1 MATIQDLGKV
11 AYLNKGAYNSETNYE
26 VNDVVS
32 FNGSSYVSMVNNN
45 RGNLPTNTNY
55 WSIVALKGDKGDT
68 GKAFVIE
75 KTYQTIEA
83 MVADYDNMNV
93 NDYVMI
99 SGSIEDEKN
108 ATLWTKTETEVS
120 PYKWVYLAD
129 FSGASGITGATPN
142 IQIGTVTEGNQPSV
156 TRRGTNENPIFDF
169 VLKTGAKGDTGET
182 GNGISSITK
191 TGTSGLVDTYTV
203 AYTNGNNMTFDVT
216 NGNGIYSIVK
226 TSTSGSVDTYTITYT
241 NGNTSTFDVTNGEV
255 TQEAFDAL
263 KEDVEDLRDNQII
276 SDPVEGTEISV
287 SDGAKARVYEFGMS
301 KESSQETTTGKN
313 LFPLPNT
320 ESKNNVSF
328 IKNEDGTFN
337 ISTNGTASADSDFL
351 VEMLPTFLTDDT
363 YTVATKSTGYQV
375 HVSFYNNTSW
385 LSTAIYKNEDIV
397 TRTQSITIPNNAT
410 RIVFM
415 IRILNGTS
423 VNLTN
428 ETIMLEKSST
438 ATDYE
443 EYTGGQPSPSPDYPQ
458 EVKTVKGYRNLFD
471 KDNANILNA
480 YFAGEKTINTSA
492 NAKILWISCKASTTY
507 TIQKIKSARF
517 RIATSTLQPAIGE
530 TTLSFIYD
538 DNATSLT
545 ITTENNANY
554 ILVYYFYNGTDTL
567 TEQEI
572 LDSVMITEGT
582 EKHPYVPYGNNYVDV
597 KVTGKNLFK
606 LDNIGI
612 ATASSGKVVA
622 DATKGIII
630 DVRTVDNLYISGDYT
645 LLDNNMVRIGYFNE
659 YPKVNLQGIRGNIT
673 TNSIINTINYNYI
686 LLNFPKKNTSITDE
700 QIQNSF
706 QIEKGSV
713 ATSYEPYK
721 ETIVPIPLNGNE
733 IAGIGDYKEELIVD
747 KNGKVWLNK
756 LTGKVVLDGSENW
769 NRNSNNNDTYRFYIS
784 KPNNALSPCL
794 SQYFSYNTVY
804 ANYDNS
810 IYIGNTNLI
819 VSRVLTNNT
828 YIEEISDFKAWL
840 STHNTPVYYVL
851 EETNPIDLNTTVD
864 LRLFK
869 GVNNI
874 TNSEEADMKIRYVES
889 IDSVI
894 NELRNA
900 ILEIGGGE

>member
-11 AYLNKGAYNSETNYE
+11 AYFNKGTYNSEVNYE

-55 WSIVALKGDKGDT
+55 WSIVASKGDKGDT

-75 KTYQTIEA
+75 KTYQTIED
-83 MVADYDNMNV
+83 MVADYDNMNL

-276 SDPVEGTEISV
+276 SDPIEGSEISV
-287 SDGAKARVYEFGMS
+287 SDAAKARVYEFGMS
-301 KESSQETTTGKN
+301 KESSQNNIAYVDVGEWEHGSIDVTTGNDTTDENTARTKDYIKVYPNILYNILRSVYTSYMGFRFYDENKN
-313 LFPLPNT
+313 YLGYHNT
-320 ESKNNVSF
+320 PDMVST
-328 IKNEDGTFN
+328 NQSANRMDAN
-337 ISTNGTASADSDFL
+337 ISNMTMTIL
-351 VEMLPTFLTDDT
+351 
-363 YTVATKSTGYQV
+363 
-375 HVSFYNNTSW
+375 NTSVAYMRIFDASND
-385 LSTAIYKNEDIV
+385 LNTVYTISTQN
-397 TRTQSITIPNNAT
+397 T
-410 RIVFM
+410 
-415 IRILNGTS
+415 
-423 VNLTN
+423 
-428 ETIMLEKSST
+428 
-438 ATDYE
+438 
-443 EYTGGQPSPSPDYPQ
+443 PSPDYPQ

-471 KDNANILNA
+471 KDNATYQNKKIKNENGVEQSSEISGYTSSYVEVKPNTA
-480 YFAGEKTINTSA
+480 YSIRGKLIGTDIYCRLYFYDENKN
-492 NAKILWISCKASTTY
+492 WISRS
-507 TIQKIKSARF
+507 
-517 RIATSTLQPAIGE
+517 
-530 TTLSFIYD
+530 
-538 DNATSLT
+538 
-545 ITTENNANY
+545 
-554 ILVYYFYNGTDTL
+554 DTL
-567 TEQEI
+567 TIMPNKFTTPNNCYYIQIQYPIAYYDENTVQ
-572 LDSVMITEGT
+572 ITEGDQ
-582 EKHPYVPYGNNYVDV
+582 ELPYVPYGNNYVGV
-597 KVTGKNLFK
+597 KVQGKNF
-606 LDNIGI
+606 IPQTQTGI
-612 ATASSGKVVA
+612 Y
-622 DATKGIII
+622 
-630 DVRTVDNLYISGDYT
+630 TV
-645 LLDNNMVRIGYFNE
+645 NNVT
-659 YPKVNLQGIRGNIT
+659 IT
-673 TNSIINTINYNYI
+673 TNNDG
-686 LLNFPKKNTSITDE
+686 SITLNGTSNDRYSYIYINNGYWSSQSDDTNGRFKVKANTNYTLKGTNNSNVRFRIRNITDGTNDSNASNNYTFSYSSDKNIIIMLYIYPNVTFDNVVLYPQLE
-700 QIQNSF
+700 Q
-706 QIEKGSV
+706 GT
-713 ATSYEPYK
+713 TSTEYEPHK

-733 IAGIGDYKEELIVD
+733 IAGIGDYKDELIVD
-747 KNGKVWLNK
+747 KSGKVWLNK
-756 LTGKVVLDGSENW
+756 LTGKKIFNGNEEW
-769 NRNSNNNDTYRFYIS
+769 NLSTAGGLNNYYNDNLLNNGLFNDTLNYLSNYFRPILNADRYIDSTFFININQRIVFTNS
-784 KPNNALSPCL
+784 KIA
-794 SQYFSYNTVY
+794 TV
-804 ANYDNS
+804 N
-810 IYIGNTNLI
+810 
-819 VSRVLTNNT
+819 
-828 YIEEISDFKAWL
+828 EWQQWL
-840 STHNTPVYYVL
+840 SIHNTDVYYVL
-851 EETNPIDLNTTVD
+851 VTPQLIDLNATVD
-864 LRLFK
+864 LKLFK

-874 TNSEEADMKIRYVES
+874 TNSEDADMKIRYVES